1 MGIIKL
7 KPPIL
12 ANGGSLNPNVIEG
25 LIFLLKFQCINGKEK
40 CGKETMI
47 NKYWRTEKSKK
58 AENNYNINAIGQLS
72 DQNFGVLE
80 FAAVKADTH
89 MHITKFWNK

>member
-47 NKYWRTEKSKK
+47 NKY
-58 AENNYNINAIGQLS
+58 
-72 DQNFGVLE
+72 
-80 FAAVKADTH
+80 
-89 MHITKFWNK
+89 